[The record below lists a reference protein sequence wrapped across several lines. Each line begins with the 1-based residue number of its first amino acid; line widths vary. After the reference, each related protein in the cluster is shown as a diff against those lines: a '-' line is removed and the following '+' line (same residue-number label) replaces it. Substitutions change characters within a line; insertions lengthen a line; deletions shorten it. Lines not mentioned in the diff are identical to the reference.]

1 MRRGCCLGVPQMPV
15 GRRSSA
21 MWAQS
26 PVGPSDS
33 VTQSCFLSQNPKSP
47 KVSLFQPQEACPN
60 INCLIPI
67 LSLPFS
73 SSLQENALPSPS
85 CLGDRQSTIGAC
97 KGDRLP
103 VSSCESNGQI
113 CPPSEET
120 LAVAFSRPVKNRGD
134 THMPTQHAESG
145 LQLM

>member
-1 MRRGCCLGVPQMPV
+1 
-15 GRRSSA
+15 

-47 KVSLFQPQEACPN
+47 KVSLFQPQEACPS
-60 INCLIPI
+60 INRLIPI

-97 KGDRLP
+97 KGDSFLSP
-103 VSSCESNGQI
+103 
-113 CPPSEET
+113 
-120 LAVAFSRPVKNRGD
+120 AVNQMGKFVHPLKKLLLLLSAD
-134 THMPTQHAESG
+134 
-145 LQLM
+145 L